1 MKVGVLYLVL
11 DLPSVLVSVL
21 LLGSLGAGVSRF
33 FPMFAKRTSIG
44 KEGERET
51 A

>member
-11 DLPSVLVSVL
+11 DLPSVLVSVI
-21 LLGSLGAGVSRF
+21 LLGSLGAVVSRF
-33 FPMFAKRTSIG
+33 FPMFAERTSIG

-51 A
+51 T